1 MPELQSWTEIKDIS
15 ATAALFVFLIFF
27 ARAYL
32 NNVANIAKTITD
44 STTAHIQALS
54 KVSEALGE
62 LTLQV
67 MRNNDV
73 IVKCKGQPQKEEQHE
88 RPRNQAD

>member
-1 MPELQSWTEIKDIS
+1 MLDLQSWAVIKDGGS
-15 ATAALFVFLIFF
+15 LVALIGFLFWF

-32 NNVANIAKTITD
+32 NNVATIAKNITD

-54 KVSEALGE
+54 KVSESLGE

-73 IVKCKGQPQKEEQHE
+73 IVKCKGQPQKEEHHE
-88 RPRNQAD
+88 RSRNQED